1 MSSNKLVLIGTV
13 FMLLLAGCQSGNSD
27 VDTAKKPKESNEQV
41 VKEEE
46 KVGTEVSEPL
56 ETAPLTGEAV
66 ERKVEAR
73 PVAVMINNDAKA
85 RPQSGLHKA
94 DIVYEVLAEGD
105 ITRFL
110 AIFHSEMPETAGP
123 VRSARDYFVDLTK
136 AYDALYVFHGWSPEA
151 KNKIENKEVDGI
163 NGLTYDGSLFK
174 RASFRKAP
182 HNSYITSE
190 NIKKGAEQLNYSLQ
204 AHVPS
209 FTFLKEGQTT
219 HLDGTAAEQVKI
231 EYSSRMTTHVDYK
244 YDPIQQAYVR
254 YSAGEKLTDLET
266 EEDIV
271 AHNVFIIET
280 SHTVIDDQGR
290 KEIDITSGGNGVLI
304 QNGESFEVEWKSAEG
319 KLLPYANGKQV
330 PLAPGKTWIQ
340 IVPDLKIV
348 SY

>member
-1 MSSNKLVLIGTV
+1 MLIGIA
-13 FMLLLAGCQSGNSD
+13 FMLMLTGCQSGNSD
-27 VDTAKKPKESNEQV
+27 VDTAKEPQEEATQV
-41 VKEEE
+41 VQEEE
-46 KVGTEVSEPL
+46 KVATEVSESL

-66 ERKVEAR
+66 EAKIDAR
-73 PVAVMINNDAKA
+73 PVAVMVNNDGKA

-110 AIFHSEMPETAGP
+110 AIFHSEMPDTVGP

-136 AYDALYVFHGWSPEA
+136 GYDAIYVFHGWSPEA
-151 KNKIENKEVDGI
+151 KSKIESKEVDGI
-163 NGLTYDGSLFK
+163 NGLAYDGSLFK

-204 AHVPS
+204 AEVPS
-209 FTFLKEGQTT
+209 FTFLKEGQTND
-219 HLDGTAAEQVKI
+219 LDGTAAEQVKI
-231 EYSSRMTTHVDYK
+231 EYSSRITTHVDYK
-244 YDPIQQAYVR
+244 YNATKNAYIR

-266 EEDIV
+266 MEDII
-271 AHNVFIIET
+271 AHNIFIVET
-280 SHTVIDDQGR
+280 PHTVIDDQGR
-290 KEIDITSGGNGVLI
+290 KEIDITSGGNGVLL
-304 QNGESFEVEWKSAEG
+304 QNGERFNVEWKSVDG
-319 KLLPYANGKQV
+319 KLLPYANGEQV

-340 IVPDLKIV
+340 IVPNLEKV

>member
-1 MSSNKLVLIGTV
+1 MSRNKLGLIGTV
-13 FMLLLAGCQSGNSD
+13 LMLFLAGCQSGNSD
-27 VDTAKKPKESNEQV
+27 VDTAKEPQEDNKQV
-41 VKEEE
+41 VQEEE

-66 ERKVEAR
+66 EEKVDAR
-73 PVAVMINNDAKA
+73 PVAVMVNNDGKA

-110 AIFHSEMPETAGP
+110 AIFHSEMPDTVGP

-136 AYDALYVFHGWSPEA
+136 GYDALYVFHGWSPAA
-151 KNKIENKEVDGI
+151 KEKIENKEVDGI

-190 NIKKGAEQLNYSLQ
+190 NIKKGADQLNYSLQ
-204 AHVPS
+204 AEVPS
-209 FTFLKEGQTT
+209 FTFLKEGQTNE
-219 HLDGTAAEQVKI
+219 LDGTAAEQITI
-231 EYSSRMTTHVDYK
+231 EYSSRKTTHVDYK
-244 YDPIQQAYVR
+244 YDETRNAYVR

-266 EEDIV
+266 MEEII
-271 AHNVFIIET
+271 AHNVFIVET
-280 SHTVIDDQGR
+280 PHIVIDDQGR

-304 QNGESFEVEWKSAEG
+304 QNGERFDVEWKSVDG
-319 KLLPYANGKQV
+319 KILPFANGEQV

-340 IVPDLKIV
+340 VVPDLKIV
-348 SY
+348 TY